1 MYGDKMG
8 WLRVM
13 YRLLRGRDRRIWHKS
28 GNQKNE
34 WHNERLTINSY
45 LPYQV
50 IVLNTLFIVAVNL
63 VALTSWKALK
73 GGLILTAAILSRE
86 TEKALFY
93 HLRPR
98 SEQLGSEA
106 TQVKKSSFVK
116 TPPKLMLRGC
126 DVNKLSHKRVSR
138 CRVTSNR
145 WDFVWGIKYWDLRTL
160 NIIFTFF
167 SIK

>member
-13 YRLLRGRDRRIWHKS
+13 YRLLRGRDRRIWHKT

-63 VALTSWKALK
+63 VALTSIAGRLSKGAYSHGGHICPERLK
-73 GGLILTAAILSRE
+73 KVCFTTFDLVV
-86 TEKALFY
+86 KN
-93 HLRPR
+93 
-98 SEQLGSEA
+98 LGA
-106 TQVKKSSFVK
+106 R
-116 TPPKLMLRGC
+116 L
-126 DVNKLSHKRVSR
+126 HK
-138 CRVTSNR
+138 
-145 WDFVWGIKYWDLRTL
+145 
-160 NIIFTFF
+160 
-167 SIK
+167 

>member
-1 MYGDKMG
+1 MG

-73 GGLILTAAILSRE
+73 GGLFSRRPYCPERLKKLCFTSLDLAVKNLGARLETVSYTHLTLPTIYS
-86 TEKALFY
+86 
-93 HLRPR
+93 
-98 SEQLGSEA
+98 
-106 TQVKKSSFVK
+106 V
-116 TPPKLMLRGC
+116 
-126 DVNKLSHKRVSR
+126 
-138 CRVTSNR
+138 
-145 WDFVWGIKYWDLRTL
+145 
-160 NIIFTFF
+160 
-167 SIK
+167 

>member
-8 WLRVM
+8 WIRVM

-63 VALTSWKALK
+63 ATGHYLSPGGGGGGGAEDFGGDHLTFKRTK
-73 GGLILTAAILSRE
+73 VGISR
-86 TEKALFY
+86 
-93 HLRPR
+93 
-98 SEQLGSEA
+98 
-106 TQVKKSSFVK
+106 
-116 TPPKLMLRGC
+116 
-126 DVNKLSHKRVSR
+126 N
-138 CRVTSNR
+138 
-145 WDFVWGIKYWDLRTL
+145 
-160 NIIFTFF
+160 
-167 SIK
+167 

>member
-63 VALTSWKALK
+63 ATGHYLSPGGGGGSGAEDFEGDHLTSKRTK
-73 GGLILTAAILSRE
+73 VGISR
-86 TEKALFY
+86 
-93 HLRPR
+93 
-98 SEQLGSEA
+98 
-106 TQVKKSSFVK
+106 
-116 TPPKLMLRGC
+116 
-126 DVNKLSHKRVSR
+126 N
-138 CRVTSNR
+138 
-145 WDFVWGIKYWDLRTL
+145 
-160 NIIFTFF
+160 
-167 SIK
+167 

>member
-63 VALTSWKALK
+63 ATGHYLSPGGAERRIFFWGGGGHLIFKRTKVVSVVTENPK
-73 GGLILTAAILSRE
+73 GGSLKTLEGFRGGTNQICLKNEDKWGESR
-86 TEKALFY
+86 
-93 HLRPR
+93 R
-98 SEQLGSEA
+98 SSKVIRGDHFSE
-106 TQVKKSSFVK
+106 
-116 TPPKLMLRGC
+116 
-126 DVNKLSHKRVSR
+126 
-138 CRVTSNR
+138 VT
-145 WDFVWGIKYWDLRTL
+145 FKGGIG
-160 NIIFTFF
+160 
-167 SIK
+167 